1 MMKRIQVHTK
11 IIIAT
16 LFLIGFQTFLVYG
29 ESNPE
34 TMNATEV
41 KVENKDDAVKTEE
54 KPKPAVEK
62 KAEEVKP
69 TPKPKPKV
77 EKKIKS
83 NKFPVATTIFVNGR
97 VNPITLLIIDHKNK
111 HFTINLTAGKHFT
124 YHNKHLP
131 DHLQKVT
138 CSDIHSPTVTLSKA
152 DLDTY
157 AVFLFNEIQKT
168 EKFHFIN
175 GHQEA
180 IALKLAR
187 DSGNKTLFDE
197 ISVQTVYNP

>member
-1 MMKRIQVHTK
+1 MKRIQVHTK

-29 ESNPE
+29 DSNQE
-34 TMNATEV
+34 TSNTTEV
-41 KVENKDDAVKTEE
+41 KVETNDNEAKTEE
-54 KPKPAVEK
+54 KAKPSIEK

-69 TPKPKPKV
+69 ILKPKPKV
-77 EKKIKS
+77 EKKINS
-83 NKFPVATTIFVNGR
+83 NKIPIATTIFVNGR
-97 VNPITLLIIDHKNK
+97 VNPITLIIIDHKNK
-111 HFTINLTAGKHFT
+111 HFTINLAAGKHFN
-124 YHNKHLP
+124 YQNKHLP

-157 AVFLFNEIQKT
+157 AVFLFNENQKT

-180 IALKLAR
+180 IALKYAR
-187 DSGNKTLFDE
+187 DTRNKALFDE
-197 ISVQTVYNP
+197 ISAQTVYNP

>member
-1 MMKRIQVHTK
+1 M
-11 IIIAT
+11 
-16 LFLIGFQTFLVYG
+16 
-29 ESNPE
+29 
-34 TMNATEV
+34 
-41 KVENKDDAVKTEE
+41 
-54 KPKPAVEK
+54 
-62 KAEEVKP
+62 
-69 TPKPKPKV
+69 
-77 EKKIKS
+77 
-83 NKFPVATTIFVNGR
+83 NGR